1 MTRFRWFVALA
12 IVLVIAI
19 PIVAAMF
26 RGRGVGSVTIATRM
40 LVLRIVLGVVFTLL
54 GIIGSV
60 LPIMQGWI
68 FFLLAALVIF
78 PQSKFAMKVMAKA
91 EPKMPRLCG
100 WLRRLGIGERNESE
114 ETGGQA

>member
-1 MTRFRWFVALA
+1 MTRFRSFVAVA

-19 PIVAAMF
+19 PIVAALF
-26 RGRGVGSVTIATRM
+26 RGRGLGSATIGSRM
-40 LVLRIVLGVVFTLL
+40 FLLRIVLGIVFTLL

-68 FFLLAALVIF
+68 FFLLAALVLF
-78 PQSKFAMKVMAKA
+78 PQSKFASKVMAKA

-100 WLRRLGIGERNESE
+100 WLRRLGIGERPDGEQTRPS
-114 ETGGQA
+114 A